1 MIDYDVIND
10 MTKQAKKIIE
20 DTFESGYKHGIAEG
34 NINDDT
40 FAERV
45 NKAYQRG
52 MQHGMDISKDYE
64 QGLNDAWECVGKM
77 ERLLF
82 SDVFSD
88 AFGNTDF
95 YTAVTKMSAS
105 EAMQKIEEYEKKK
118 ADEIKVGDE
127 LVDED
132 GEMTYIVTRIYQGV
146 IECICPDG
154 AVYYDIP
161 RDSVKK
167 TGNRY
172 DVIFRRNE

>member
-10 MTKQAKKIIE
+10 MVKNSKKIIE

-34 NINDDT
+34 NINDGT
-40 FAERV
+40 FAEEV
-45 NKAYQRG
+45 NKAYQN
-52 MQHGMDISKDYE
+52 
-64 QGLNDAWECVGKM
+64 GLNDAWECVGKM

-82 SDVFSD
+82 DNVFSFSD

-95 YTAVTKMSAS
+95 YTVVTKMSAS
-105 EAMQKIEEYEKKK
+105 EAMQKIKEYEKKK

-132 GEMTYIVTRIYQGV
+132 GELTYVVTRIYQGV
-146 IECICPDG
+146 IEGICPDG
-154 AVYYDIP
+154 AVYHDIP

-172 DVIFRRNE
+172 NVIFRRNE